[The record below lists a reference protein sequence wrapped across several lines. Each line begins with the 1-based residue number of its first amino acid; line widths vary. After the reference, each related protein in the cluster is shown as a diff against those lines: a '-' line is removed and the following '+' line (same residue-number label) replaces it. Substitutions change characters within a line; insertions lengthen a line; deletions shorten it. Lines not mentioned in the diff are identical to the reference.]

1 MRSRAGAW
9 AGGVAIAVLALAGC
23 APAPDDAATSSG
35 AASAT
40 TAGVEL
46 SGELTILAAASLQ
59 SAFDDLAARFEQLNP
74 GVHVRP
80 ITYDGSS
87 TLAAQLVEGAPAD
100 LFASADERT
109 VATVAGADLL
119 AGPPDLFATNTL
131 RIAVAPG
138 NPHGIGS
145 LADLARPGL
154 QVVLCAAEV
163 PCGAAAR
170 AALGAVGVA
179 VTPVSE
185 EQNVSAVVTKVSA
198 GEADAG
204 LVYASDVVAGRGT
217 FEGIDFAGSD
227 SAVNSYPIAVLAGA
241 GNPAAARAFRD
252 LVLSPVGRDVLA
264 ARGFGP
270 P

>member
-1 MRSRAGAW
+1 MTSRFSPLAA
-9 AGGVAIAVLALAGC
+9 GVAIAALALAGC
-23 APAPDDAATSSG
+23 AQVPDAGTSSG
-35 AASAT
+35 SPGAA
-40 TAGVEL
+40 AGGEI

-59 SAFDDLAARFEQLNP
+59 SAFDDLADRFAQRNP
-74 GVHVRP
+74 SAKVRP

-87 TLAAQLVEGAPAD
+87 TLATQLGEGAPAD

-109 VATVAGADLL
+109 MTTVADADLL

-131 RIAVAPG
+131 RIAVAPD
-138 NPHGIGS
+138 NPHGIET

-170 AALGAVGVA
+170 SALGAAGVNL
-179 VTPVSE
+179 TPVSE
-185 EQNVSAVVTKVSA
+185 AQNVSAIVTLVSA

-204 LVYASDVVAGRGT
+204 LVYASDLAGAGGAL
-217 FEGIDFAGSD
+217 EGIDFPGSG
-227 SAVNSYPIAVLAGA
+227 SVVNSYPIAVLADA
-241 GNPAAARAFRD
+241 ANPAAARAFRA
-252 LVLSPVGRDVLA
+252 LVLSPAGQDVLA
-264 ARGFGP
+264 AHGFGP